1 MKSSR
6 RWLLFRRAVYNK
18 GMMEVKRGNSGVVKG
33 GEERGKPNLLAELK
47 RDYPNLRWRPG
58 RKFMFRGPRTVVY
71 EPEKGEKRAAQG
83 EKKLELVSSG
93 VGENRAKNQDMN
105 KKVEQVEQ
113 QPGELEQKSETTRE
127 NEQKIWRMRLLHEV
141 GHALL
146 GHRDFTT
153 DVERLKMERAAW
165 EKAEELYRIYR
176 EKIGRKTREE
186 WGWSEFDQEVVEAEM
201 DSYRDWLHQRSRC
214 PECGLTRYQTLDQKY
229 HCPQCEQF
237 L

>member
-1 MKSSR
+1 
-6 RWLLFRRAVYNK
+6 
-18 GMMEVKRGNSGVVKG
+18 MEVRLEKGEFVKG
-33 GEERGKPNLLAELK
+33 EEERGKPNLLTELT

-71 EPEKGEKRAAQG
+71 EAEKGANRAARG
-83 EKKLELVSSG
+83 EKKPELPSSG
-93 VGENRAKNQDMN
+93 LGENWAEDQDMN
-105 KKVEQVEQ
+105 KNVRQVEQ
-113 QPGELEQKSETTRE
+113 RWGELEQKSETVRE

-165 EKAEELYRIYR
+165 EKAEELYEIYR
-176 EKIGRKTREE
+176 EKLGGKAGEE
-186 WGWSEFDQEVVEAEM
+186 WGWPEFDQEVVEAEM
-201 DSYRDWLHQRSRC
+201 DSYRDWLHQRSHC